1 MQKKEMKDFEYFEP
15 ATLSEAIALLIKYK
29 GKAKVLAGGTDL
41 LVGMKQGV
49 VSPRYLINI
58 KNIPNLNHI
67 YYDEKE
73 GFRIGALTTLHSL
86 ETSQIVREKIT
97 MLAQAAHQIGAPRVR
112 NVGTIGG
119 NLCQDVKCMY
129 YATIYLWGRAP
140 CYRGGGDVC
149 YAFEKATDCVAM
161 ATAETAPAL
170 ICLDARVKVVGPK
183 GERTLATE
191 HFFTSAEV
199 TELREDEILTE
210 IEIPNPLPHTA
221 GVYLKNSKR
230 EAIDFA
236 IVGVAVVLRL
246 QSKDGACSDARIGLI
261 GVARTPIR
269 AHKAEEIL
277 RGEKMKDDLINQ
289 AAQAAAEESHPL
301 GDIYASASYKRMM
314 VKTLVEKA
322 TKEALEAAHK
332 T

>member
-1 MQKKEMKDFEYFEP
+1 MKDFEYFEP
-15 ATLSEAIALLIKYK
+15 VTLSEAIALLIKYK
-29 GKAKVLAGGTDL
+29 GKAKIIAGGTDL

-49 VSPRYLINI
+49 VNPGYLVNI
-58 KNIPNLNHI
+58 KNIPGLNHI
-67 YYDEKE
+67 GYDEKE

-86 ETSQIVREKIT
+86 ETSRIVREKIAV
-97 MLAQAAHQIGAPRVR
+97 LAQAAHKVGAPRLR

-119 NLCQDVKCMY
+119 NLCQDSKCQY
-129 YATIYLWGRAP
+129 YDRAYLWGRDL

-149 YAFEKATDCVAM
+149 HIGRKGKDCVAM

-170 ICLDARVKVVGPK
+170 ICLNARVKVVGLK
-183 GERTLATE
+183 GERTLDTE
-191 HFFTSAEV
+191 HFFVSAGV
-199 TELREDEILTE
+199 TELREDEVLTE
-210 IEIPNPLPHTA
+210 IEIPNPLPYTA

-236 IVGVAVVLRL
+236 IVGVAAVLRL

-277 RGEKMKDDLINQ
+277 RGGKIKDDLINQ
-289 AAQAAAEESHPL
+289 AAQAAAEEAHPL
-301 GDIYASASYKRMM
+301 GDIYASASHKRMM
-314 VKTLVEKA
+314 VRALVEKA
-322 TKEALEAAHK
+322 TREALEAANK
-332 T
+332 A